1 VSAIA
6 WPGDLLKQV
15 ARRNVVL
22 FVGAGVSMG
31 STNAAG
37 QRPLG
42 WKDLLRNLGN
52 EICDA
57 SEMRTE
63 VGPMID
69 RGEFLLAAEFIKYTA
84 TKTGNSNHYRD
95 TIKRFCDGPD
105 GDKFSPSELH
115 NALMDLDPAIIV
127 TTNFDKILERTAGE
141 GYHALA
147 FHETEIDNVVRQA
160 NNLIL
165 KLHGTVNHSA
175 RLVFTQSEYTLL
187 RRDGALALEVL
198 QSLLLTKMALFV
210 GYSFNDPDLKLILE
224 TIFGVPGRGP
234 GHVLVMNGKIP
245 DFQQELFTGVYGLN
259 VLSYPAGEHGELL
272 DGIRELAAALA

>member
-1 VSAIA
+1 MSAIA
-6 WPGDLLKQV
+6 WPGDLVKQV

-22 FVGAGVSMG
+22 FVGAGISMA
-31 STNAAG
+31 SENAAR

-42 WKDLLRNLGN
+42 WKDLLGKLGD
-52 EICDA
+52 EICTPA
-57 SEMRTE
+57 EMRTK
-63 VGPMID
+63 VKPMIN
-69 RGEFLLAAEFIKYTA
+69 RGEYLLAAEFIKYRA
-84 TKTGNSNHYRD
+84 TKNGNLNHYRD
-95 TIKRFCDGPD
+95 TISVFCDGPD
-105 GDKFSPSELH
+105 EDKFAPSELH
-115 NALMDLDPAIIV
+115 NRLMDLDPAVIV

-141 GYHALA
+141 GYHPMG
-147 FHETEIDNVVRQA
+147 FNEPEIDNVVRQA
-160 NNLIL
+160 KNLIL
-165 KLHGTVNHSA
+165 KLHGTVNHGSP
-175 RLVFTQSEYTLL
+175 LVFTQSEYTSL

-259 VLSYPAGEHGELL
+259 VLSYPTGEHGVLLEGIKELST
-272 DGIRELAAALA
+272 ALA

>member
-1 VSAIA
+1 MSTIA

-22 FVGAGVSMG
+22 FVGAGISMA
-31 STNAAG
+31 SENSAG
-37 QRPLG
+37 ERPLG
-42 WKDLLRNLGN
+42 WKDLLQKLGN
-52 EICDA
+52 EICSLA
-57 SEMRTE
+57 EMKSK
-63 VGPMID
+63 VNPMIK
-69 RGEFLLAAEFIKYTA
+69 RGDYLLAAEFIKYTA
-84 TKTGNSNHYRD
+84 IKTGNSNHYRD
-95 TIKRFCDGPD
+95 TISLFCDGPE
-105 GDKFSPSELH
+105 GDKFAPSELH
-115 NALMDLDPAIIV
+115 NKLMDLDPSVIV
-127 TTNFDKILERTAGE
+127 TTNFDKILERTAGD
-141 GYHALA
+141 GYTAMA
-147 FHETEIDNVVRQA
+147 FNEPEIDNVVRQA

-165 KLHGTVNHSA
+165 KLHGTVT
-175 RLVFTQSEYTLL
+175 RGTPLVFTQSEYTLL

-259 VLSYPAGEHGELL
+259 VLSYPVGEHGMLL
-272 DGIRELAAALA
+272 EGIEQLASALA